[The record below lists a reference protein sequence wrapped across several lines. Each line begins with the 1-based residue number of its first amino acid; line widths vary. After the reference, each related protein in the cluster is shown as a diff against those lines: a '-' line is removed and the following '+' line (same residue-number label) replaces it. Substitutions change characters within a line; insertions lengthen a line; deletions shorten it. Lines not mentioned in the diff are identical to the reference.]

1 MDAGAFRPHRQSPVQ
16 QIAPSRRHR
25 LDLIPNFCEAR
36 PALSLAFAMIVVAAV
51 LTLSTGDLGPGM
63 LQRWL
68 LLTLYLQW
76 IGICAAAMLCWA
88 RHWLRY
94 ARPGVVFFVCW
105 GMLVVIVT
113 MISDLAYR
121 FSSYIK
127 WDFATGHDGRLAFIA
142 RHALVAA
149 LVALL
154 LLRYFWVRHQWK
166 MQVRAEGEARYQ
178 ALNARIRPH
187 FLFNSLNS
195 LAALIQVRPDEAEM
209 MVEDL
214 ADLFRASL
222 GKGLQVAQLLE
233 EIGLCHAYLRIEK
246 LRLGE
251 RLVVE
256 WDVPEDVLEWP
267 VPKLILQP
275 VIENAVHHGI
285 SRLAQPG
292 VVRIAAR
299 EIFGR
304 LVIEVSNPMP
314 PKNEP
319 ALHGN
324 RVATD
329 NIAQRLKLIYGDG
342 ARLELGRDLRLEGG
356 VFRARLVLPRAMLPA
371 ATSAG

>member
-1 MDAGAFRPHRQSPVQ
+1 MKQIDPSP
-16 QIAPSRRHR
+16 RHR

-36 PALSLAFAMIVVAAV
+36 PVLALAFIMAVVAAV
-51 LTLSTGDLGPGM
+51 LTLSSSAVGEPA

-68 LLTLYLQW
+68 LISIYLQW
-76 IGICAAAMLCWA
+76 IGICSAATLCWA
-88 RHWLRY
+88 RRWLRY
-94 ARPGVVFFVCW
+94 ARAGVVFFVCW
-105 GMLVVIVT
+105 GLLVVITTV
-113 MISDLAYR
+113 ISDLTYR
-121 FSSYIK
+121 LSGYMH
-127 WDFATGHDGRLAFIA
+127 WQFALGQDRITFIL
-142 RHALVAA
+142 RHILIAA
-149 LVALL
+149 LVAFL
-154 LLRYFWVRHQWK
+154 LLRYFWLRHQWT

-222 GKGLQVAQLLE
+222 GKGLQVAKLLD

-275 VIENAVHHGI
+275 VIENAVHHGV
-285 SRLAQPG
+285 SRLAQTG

-314 PKNEP
+314 PQDGP
-319 ALHGN
+319 TVHGN

-329 NIAQRLKLIYGDG
+329 NIAQRLKLIYGGG

-356 VFRARLVLPRAMLPA
+356 VFRARLVLPRIDMPDA
-371 ATSAG
+371 APVEQET

>member
-1 MDAGAFRPHRQSPVQ
+1 M
-16 QIAPSRRHR
+16 
-25 LDLIPNFCEAR
+25 IPNFCEAR
-36 PALSLAFAMIVVAAV
+36 PVLSLAFTMAVVAAV
-51 LTLSTGDLGPGM
+51 LTLANGGIGAGL

-76 IGICAAAMLCWA
+76 IGICSAATLCWA
-88 RHWLRY
+88 RRWLRY
-94 ARPGVVFFVCW
+94 ARAGVVFFVCW
-105 GMLVVIVT
+105 GLLVVITAV
-113 MISDLAYR
+113 ISDLAYL
-121 FSSYIK
+121 FGLYMH
-127 WDFATGHDGRLAFIA
+127 WDLGGYGEGRVAFVL
-142 RHALVAA
+142 RHALIAAFVAF
-149 LVALL
+149 L
-154 LLRYFWVRHQWK
+154 LLRYFWVRNQWS

-222 GKGLQVAQLLE
+222 GKGLQVAPLLE

-251 RLVVE
+251 RLIVE
-256 WDVPEDVLEWP
+256 WDVPEDVLEWQ

-285 SRLAQPG
+285 SRLSQSG

-304 LVIEVSNPMP
+304 LVIEVSNPMADSNQP
-314 PKNEP
+314 ERQ
-319 ALHGN
+319 GN

-329 NIAQRLKLIYGDG
+329 NIAQRLKLIYGGG

-356 VFRARLVLPRAMLPA
+356 VFRARLVLPRMMRPE
-371 ATSAG
+371 ATSAA

>member
-1 MDAGAFRPHRQSPVQ
+1 MQ
-16 QIAPSRRHR
+16 QIAPSPRHR

-36 PALSLAFAMIVVAAV
+36 PVMSLAFTMALVAAV
-51 LTLSTGDLGPGM
+51 LTLATGIAGERA

-68 LLTLYLQW
+68 LITLYLQW
-76 IGICAAAMLCWA
+76 IGFCAAATLCWA
-88 RHWLRY
+88 RRWLRY
-94 ARPGVVFFVCW
+94 ARPGIVFFVCW
-105 GMLVVIVT
+105 GLLVVIVM
-113 MISDLAYR
+113 MISDLAFR
-121 FSSYIK
+121 FSQYMH
-127 WDFATGHDGRLAFIA
+127 WDFAVYGEARLTFVL
-142 RHALVAA
+142 RHTVIAA

-154 LLRYFWVRHQWK
+154 LLRYFWVRHQWT

-214 ADLFRASL
+214 SDLFRASL
-222 GKGLQVAQLLE
+222 QKGLQIAQLLE

-251 RLVVE
+251 KLVVE
-256 WDVPEDVLEWP
+256 WDIPEEVLEWP

-275 VIENAVHHGI
+275 VIENAIHHGI

-314 PKNEP
+314 AQDEP
-319 ALHGN
+319 VIHGN

-329 NIAQRLKLIYGDG
+329 NIAQRLKLIYGGG
-342 ARLELGRDLRLEGG
+342 ARFELGRDLRLEGG
-356 VFRARLVLPRAMLPA
+356 VFRARLVLPRITVPETA
-371 ATSAG
+371 AV